1 MTAPDNTRDNTRPRT
16 IGLLG
21 ATTVGV
27 GAIVG
32 GGIFVLAGVAY
43 ARTGPATVV
52 AFALNGAIALL
63 TALSFAEISSAFP
76 ESGGA
81 YRFAKKVLSVRSAFA
96 IGWVLWFAYIVAG
109 VLYAVGFASY
119 AALAIERLWAA
130 AGTDVPGWLHD
141 RRMQLL
147 LASGAAIA
155 YAAQLV
161 RKSTGGGQ
169 WATGGKL
176 VVFGVLV
183 VAGAV
188 ALARQPLPQT
198 SEALTPFFSGG
209 APGLLAAMGFT
220 FIALQGFDLIA
231 TVAGEVKAPARNIPR
246 AMFLSLGT
254 ALVVYLP
261 LLLIVAAVGADPDT
275 GITALAAAQ
284 PETLIPVA
292 VARYMGPVGYWLV
305 VVAAILSTLSALHA
319 NILAASRVAQT
330 MARDHTLP
338 GVLGEL
344 HARHGTPVMAL
355 YATTLTLVAIVFMI
369 PDLAGAGAAASL
381 IFLLS
386 FALTHVTAYLARVRS
401 SAPAEAFRTPLFPL
415 VPLVGGLACAGL
427 ATFQA
432 VVTPV
437 ATAIMLIWLALG
449 GMLYVSLLANRA
461 RTADASAQARD
472 PLLVKL
478 RGHSPLVLV
487 PVANPAHAPALV
499 AVASALVPS
508 SVGRV
513 LLLSI
518 VATPDAQTGQQT
530 GQRGLQDQRGL
541 EDQRAG
547 TVDGDR
553 MLARLADAQSVV
565 QSALTTSYAT
575 GQTPEALI
583 TAAPDPWPEI
593 RRVAEMHGCECLLL
607 GLRRLPGAPAR
618 DDHTM
623 DELEELIN
631 VVACDVA
638 LMCMPPSWRL
648 EDARRVLVPL
658 GGRGE
663 QHALRA
669 RLLGSITRGAA
680 REVTFLRI
688 VPTGASEAEA
698 EEARRNAER
707 LARDNLPGA
716 HAVEIV
722 RSDDVVGAVADAAAH
737 HDLLILGLQVE
748 HTTFRMGRSRAIFGS
763 LALDMARRAPCA
775 TIMLSGRRGSFISL

>member
-1 MTAPDNTRDNTRPRT
+1 MTEPDSTRQRT
-16 IGLLG
+16 LGLLG

-43 ARTGPATVV
+43 ARTGPGTLV
-52 AFALNGAIALL
+52 AFALNGAIAFL

-96 IGWVLWFAYIVAG
+96 VGWVLWFAYIVAG

-119 AALAIERLWAA
+119 AALALEGLWAA
-130 AGTDVPGWLHD
+130 AGADVPGWLHD

-147 LASGAAIA
+147 LASGAAIV
-155 YAAQLV
+155 YAARLALQ
-161 RKSTGGGQ
+161 STGGGQ
-169 WATGGKL
+169 WATAGKL
-176 VVFGVLV
+176 LVFGVLIA
-183 VAGAV
+183 AGAV
-188 ALARQPLPQT
+188 ALARQPLAQT
-198 SEALTPFFSGG
+198 GAALSPFFPGG
-209 APGLLAAMGFT
+209 ASGLLAAMGFT

-231 TVAGEVKAPARNIPR
+231 TMAGEVQAPARNVPR
-246 AMFLSLGT
+246 AMFLSLGIGL
-254 ALVVYLP
+254 AVYLP
-261 LLLIVAAVGADPDT
+261 LLLIVAAVGVGPDSS
-275 GITALAAAQ
+275 ITALAAAQ
-284 PETLIPVA
+284 PETVVAVA

-305 VVAAILSTLSALHA
+305 VVAAILATLSALHA

-338 GVLGEL
+338 GVLGAL
-344 HARHGTPVMAL
+344 HRKRGTPVMAL

-386 FALTHVTAYLARVRS
+386 FALTHVTAYLARVRGGGLTD
-401 SAPAEAFRTPLFPL
+401 AFRTPLFPL
-415 VPLVGGLACAGL
+415 VPLVGGLACAAL
-427 ATFQA
+427 AAFQA
-432 VVTPV
+432 VVSPV
-437 ATAIMLIWLALG
+437 ATAIVLIWLALG
-449 GMLYVSLLANRA
+449 GMLYVSLLADRA

-518 VATPDAQTGQQT
+518 VPTPGA
-530 GQRGLQDQRGL
+530 
-541 EDQRAG
+541 RAG
-547 TVDGDR
+547 RRDDDDGDGA

-565 QSALTTSYAT
+565 RSALTTSYAT

-593 RRVAEMHGCECLLL
+593 RRVAAMHGCESLLL
-607 GLRRLPGAPAR
+607 GLRRLPSEPDQAPAA
-618 DDHTM
+618 DHTM
-623 DELEELIN
+623 KELEELIN

-638 LMCMPPSWRL
+638 LMCMPPAWRL
-648 EDARRVLVPL
+648 ESARRVLVPL

-669 RLLGSITRGAA
+669 RLLGSITRAGA
-680 REVTFLRI
+680 REVTFLR
-688 VPTGASEAEA
+688 VVSARASEAEV
-698 EEARRNAER
+698 EEARRSAER
-707 LARDNLPGA
+707 LARDNLPGV
-716 HAVEIV
+716 HTVEVV
-722 RSDDVVGAVADAAAH
+722 RSDDVVGAVTEAAAH

-748 HTTFRMGRSRAIFGS
+748 HTTFRMGRSRATFGL

-775 TIMLSGRRGSFISL
+775 TILLSGRRGSLINL